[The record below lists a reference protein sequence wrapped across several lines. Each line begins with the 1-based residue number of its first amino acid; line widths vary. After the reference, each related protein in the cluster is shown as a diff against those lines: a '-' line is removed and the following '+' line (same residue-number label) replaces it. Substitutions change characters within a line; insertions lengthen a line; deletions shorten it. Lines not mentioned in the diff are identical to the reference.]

1 MTILNKIA
9 CCGVGLI
16 VTATVMAEDVK
27 MFSDRTPSAEEM
39 GELLF
44 SKQPDATPANVK
56 MRSISFGKSKST
68 PKELPELAGKNQA
81 TAIVGLP
88 IKFAYNSAEVMEESK
103 PFLNEIGKMLAL
115 PEYSGEKLII
125 EGHTDAA
132 GSESYNKQLSEKR
145 AQAVKDYLKEQFN
158 VPANRLLVTGVG
170 ESQAL
175 PNSSPYSALNRR
187 VQFRK
192 AP

>member
-1 MTILNKIA
+1 MTILKTIA
-9 CCGVGLI
+9 CCGIGLI
-16 VTATVMAEDVK
+16 VTGTVIAEDVK
-27 MFSDRTPSAEEM
+27 MFSDRTPSAAEM

-44 SKQPDATPANVK
+44 SKQPGSTPGNVK

-68 PKELPELAGKNQA
+68 PEELPELAGKNQA
-81 TAIVGLP
+81 TSIVGLP

-115 PEYSGEKLII
+115 PEYMGEKLII

-132 GSESYNKQLSEKR
+132 GSDSYNKQLSEKR
-145 AQAVKDYLKEQFN
+145 AQAVKVYLKDNFN
-158 VPANRLLVTGVG
+158 VSANRLLVIGVG
-170 ESQAL
+170 ESQSL
-175 PNSSPYSALNRR
+175 PDSNPYSALNRR